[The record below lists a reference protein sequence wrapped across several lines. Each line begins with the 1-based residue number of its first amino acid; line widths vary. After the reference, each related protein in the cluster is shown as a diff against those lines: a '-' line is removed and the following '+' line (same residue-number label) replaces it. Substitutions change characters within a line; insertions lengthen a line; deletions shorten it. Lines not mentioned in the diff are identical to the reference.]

1 MWGKEKQR
9 SERAF
14 GLGRKRGIRSL
25 RRRDDVTARRRP
37 RRTLHWMCRKLWA
50 RNKTARGEA
59 VSSFSG
65 TLLKHGVEYGAGHIC
80 ADAHGAAA
88 VHDAAVFKQPER
100 HGRTVGELKIEV
112 RLGVLVV
119 KDVAVFASRAP
130 LLHGRGKQQ
139 RDEGLQALRV
149 QLVAVSIVSSQ
160 SASRT

>member
-65 TLLKHGVEYGAGHIC
+65 TFLKHGVEDCAGHIRT
-80 ADAHGAAA
+80 DAHGAAA

-100 HGRTVGELKIEV
+100 HGHSVGQLKIQV
-112 RLGVLVV
+112 RLGKVVL
-119 KDVAVFASRAP
+119 KNIAVCAP
-130 LLHGRGKQQ
+130 LPHSCIGEESSSAMKGSRLSGSSAC
-139 RDEGLQALRV
+139 LA
-149 QLVAVSIVSSQ
+149 SIFSSQ